1 MIHRLLSIIVL
12 FVLISQSLYA
22 QDSQPKF
29 IQDSLETYIKAE
41 QKLWQIPAIAVAII
55 KDGKVVKTIVS
66 GVKDIKSNAPIDE
79 NSLFMIGSNSKAFTS
94 ILMATLAEE
103 KQLSLKDPVKKW
115 LPYFELKDAW
125 LSKNVN
131 VLDILSHRVG
141 FETFQG
147 DFLNFDNE
155 LSSEEIIRK
164 FALID
169 PTHQY
174 RDTWGYFNTGYTI
187 AGEIIKASTN
197 KTWAEQMREKI
208 FIPLEMTHSLAR
220 SEEIKTASNT
230 TLAHTIVDGELKI
243 IPYGDIDATAPA
255 GSISSSITDMSKWV
269 IALLN
274 DGTYKDAQIIPKKA
288 IAETIYPRSIQ
299 GNSWH
304 PFNKSQFS
312 LYGLGWDLQ
321 DYEGYKLVMHTGGI
335 HGYVTSVTTV
345 PEKNLGIVI
354 LTNTDQNYFF
364 EALKWDILDA
374 YLDLPRHNYSKPYR
388 GFYERAKAREKAE
401 KNKRLEDV
409 AKQNKPS
416 VSLDS
421 FVGRYKNN
429 VYGTLN
435 IKKIA
440 DNKLQIDFEHH
451 KDLKVV
457 LAHLENNEFYA
468 VFNNPL
474 YGESVFPFEVKG
486 NDVLK
491 FTLKLHPS
499 VERTTYDFY
508 KE

>member
-1 MIHRLLSIIVL
+1 MNRLQKITTL
-12 FVLISQSLYA
+12 FVLLGYSLYS
-22 QDSQPKF
+22 QDNQPQF
-29 IQDSLETYIKAE
+29 IKDSLESYIKTE
-41 QKLWQIPAIAVAII
+41 QKLWQIPAVAVAII
-55 KDGKVVKTIVS
+55 KDGKIVKTIVN
-66 GVKDIKSNAPIDE
+66 GVKDIESNAPLDE

-103 KQLSLKDPVKKW
+103 KLFSLKDPVKKW
-115 LPYFELKDAW
+115 LPYFKLKDPW
-125 LSKNVN
+125 LTEKVN

-155 LSSEEIIRK
+155 LSSEDIIKK
-164 FALID
+164 FALIE
-169 PTHQY
+169 PTYDY
-174 RDTWGYFNTGYTI
+174 RETWGYFNTGYTI
-187 AGEIIKASTN
+187 AGEIIKASSN
-197 KTWAEQMREKI
+197 KTWAEQLRTKI
-208 FIPLEMTHSLAR
+208 FIPLEMNNSLAL
-220 SEEIKTASNT
+220 SEEIKSATNT
-230 TLAHTIVDGELKI
+230 TLAHTIVDGKLKI

-274 DGTYKDAQIIPKKA
+274 NGTYNGAQVIPKRA
-288 IAETIYPRSIQ
+288 IDQTIYPRSIQ

-304 PFNKSQFS
+304 PFNKSHFS

-321 DYEGYKLVMHTGGI
+321 DYEGHKLIMHTGGI

-345 PEKNLGIVI
+345 PEKNIGIVI

-374 YLDLPRHNYSKPYR
+374 YLDLPRNNYSQLYR
-388 GFYERAKAREKAE
+388 SFYERGKEREKTEKDLRLKEVAE
-401 KNKRLEDV
+401 N
-409 AKQNKPS
+409 NKPS
-416 VSLDS
+416 VSLDRFEGS
-421 FVGRYKNN
+421 YKNE
-429 VYGTLN
+429 VYGMLS
-435 IKKIA
+435 IKKVGE
-440 DNKLQIDFEHH
+440 DELRIDFEHH
-451 KDLKVV
+451 KDLKVK
-457 LAHLENNEFYA
+457 LMHLKNNEFYA

-474 YGESVFPFEVKG
+474 YGESVFPFVIENNNV
-486 NDVLK
+486 VK